1 MITGAAGGVGHATA
15 ELLASEGAS
24 VALADIRA
32 DALEAAAASIKGD
45 AFAVRMD
52 LGEPTSIAAAIN
64 AAEARLGPLD
74 GLVNCAAIV
83 IHADPLETGVEGL
96 GENLPNQSLRRL
108 RDLEA
113 RRAVDDRVR
122 RARRH
127 RQRRFRGR

>member
-1 MITGAAGGVGHATA
+1 LAA
-15 ELLASEGAS
+15 EGAS

-32 DALEAAAASIKGD
+32 DALEAAAAAIMGD
-45 AFAVRMD
+45 AFAVGVD
-52 LGEPTSIAAAIN
+52 LAEPASIAAAIN

-83 IHADPLETGVEGL
+83 IHADPLETACTDWERIFRI
-96 GENLPNQSLRRL
+96 NLCGAL

-122 RARRH
+122 RARCD